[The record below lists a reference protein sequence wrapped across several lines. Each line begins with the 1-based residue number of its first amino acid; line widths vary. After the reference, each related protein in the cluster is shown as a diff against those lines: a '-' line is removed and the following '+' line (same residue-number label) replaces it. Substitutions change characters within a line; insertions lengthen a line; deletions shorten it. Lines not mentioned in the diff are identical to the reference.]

1 MRPAR
6 VRKQRFDLSQQQ
18 ALQSSELDEH
28 DRTAMVNNFP
38 THYYLSRLLLT
49 ASMAWKALRAG
60 RMRNM
65 RKNLDTMKMFDAYR
79 PLLGKEL
86 EDLEKLES
94 CLRGALVTNEGRTS
108 MILLMKT
115 FDYHAREVCQS
126 IGSSRSLSDKIRAD
140 ALDCAD
146 SGENGTERYEHIYQ
160 VATNHIEV
168 RKKAGLVMPEPECLA
183 LVLSDQEIEERKR
196 SQHVQQPV
204 QQPLV
209 QQPIQA
215 QVRSV
220 SPPPVQTPVQQIVQP
235 SIAQQEDDSDHL
247 EMDSD
252 DDEIADGLV
261 HSPAENEEEDSTDQ
275 MDTDDFHSAAVLNQ
289 QPDLHRIERRALSPV
304 QPMGH
309 SPVHFSVQQAAGRP
323 TQSPIQQQMLL
334 GQNQHNQS
342 EDLTRSETEEDAEIN
357 INDDQSD
364 VVLNQLQIQNF
375 ENASDNGEQVIM
387 VTNASDND
395 QTIPDDAPEAG
406 QKSGGSSGR
415 LDDSQTQQNQE
426 SSRNNPSPSNNQL
439 GHNVP
444 RFASSVSPI
453 AVESNDQEAPQT
465 FTFILPGLPII
476 HVPGSAFRAF
486 TSRTEVTIPLP
497 FLLNDDLSQS
507 VATLRNPMPAPLS
520 TATPNRENQ
529 GTAEGVRAEKTVR
542 NM

>member
-1 MRPAR
+1 
-6 VRKQRFDLSQQQ
+6 
-18 ALQSSELDEH
+18 
-28 DRTAMVNNFP
+28 
-38 THYYLSRLLLT
+38 
-49 ASMAWKALRAG
+49 MAWKALRAG

-108 MILLMKT
+108 MISLMK
-115 FDYHAREVCQS
+115 
-126 IGSSRSLSDKIRAD
+126 
-140 ALDCAD
+140 
-146 SGENGTERYEHIYQ
+146 
-160 VATNHIEV
+160 

-196 SQHVQQPV
+196 IQHVQQPV

-220 SPPPVQTPVQQIVQP
+220 SPPPVQTPVLQIVQP

-289 QPDLHRIERRALSPV
+289 QPDLHRIERRALSPA

-375 ENASDNGEQVIM
+375 ENASDNGEQM
-387 VTNASDND
+387 TNENESDSTVTGKD

-415 LDDSQTQQNQE
+415 LADSQTQQNQE

-444 RFASSVSPI
+444 GFASSVSPI

-497 FLLNDDLSQS
+497 LLLNDDLSQS